1 MFRKIYNRLLKYFW
15 LEMFW
20 TALPFEALSWYTSNL
35 GTSMLLTFKNVF
47 GRPVCALLFVCELFF
62 PAVRVLPNIFHKLMS
77 KFNLCLK
84 FCLELM
90 DQRCKLLWVPCLT
103 DLGMLGQ
110 IIHYSKMRANL
121 LWETWNTTMPI
132 FRDQIRV
139 RIKLIFTHIIQDG
152 VNCDWRL

>member
-15 LEMFW
+15 LEIFW
-20 TALPFEALSWYTSNL
+20 TTLPFEALSWYTSNL
-35 GTSMLLTFKNVF
+35 GTSMLLTFKKVF
-47 GRPVCALLFVCELFF
+47 GQSALCCLYVNYFFQQCVFF
-62 PAVRVLPNIFHKLMS
+62 PTSFTKLMS

-90 DQRCKLLWVPCLT
+90 DQRCKFLWVPCLT

-139 RIKLIFTHIIQDG
+139 RTNLIFTHIIPEG
-152 VNCDWRL
+152 VNCDWRV